1 MHRALCRGG
10 PCKPNVLRWNQFIVE
25 IFIDLLAYLK
35 YFDEFWKPKATDYT
49 LSTKYNMNHHLI
61 MATIG
66 LTLAANAQA
75 QDHYNRGI
83 GLYPGNKAEY
93 TAPRLVGDNEYR
105 DLALNRMATASSSI
119 DCNLTAQLATDGL
132 LTKGE
137 PKTLTVSTNK
147 GVDTSRDRLKA
158 IDGNSVSPYYVYG
171 PDGWTQYLWQGM
183 TVHAD
188 TLRLCFETA
197 YDAKLPAGWSVTV
210 EGTTDGKTWADV
222 GSVKRDG
229 LPGYKT
235 RQTVSTDPN
244 KQTGL
249 TNLPLRRGTV
259 AIPLNRKGADWRG
272 LRLRFAMP
280 SAVWWRIYEIDDG
293 PASDMPKEFNLGVS
307 PWRQRNMSWLPSEH
321 FFSAWVASPDE
332 ASQPQWLKVDLGA
345 EADIDRLRIHWVY
358 AAKAGLAQVSD
369 DGANWRDVAKLS
381 PAKDGGVASVPM
393 KARGRYVRL
402 WLTAPQGGTYGVAEL
417 EVLGRGGLVATPS
430 NSLDLGKGKL
440 SINNWQLR
448 RDNDKATRLI
458 KGTSPWIEATVPG
471 TALTSYINI
480 GAVPETTVAND
491 MRQVSESFFNSDFTY
506 KADILV
512 RDGAISNGDATFDA
526 TKSHRYLCFDGIDWR
541 ATVELNGKRVGRIDG
556 AFTRARF
563 DISSLLKQ
571 GRNEL
576 VVHVAKNAHPGPVK
590 TKNAR
595 STDLNGGALA
605 ADNPTFTPTIG
616 WDWITSTPG
625 RCMGIWNDVYITQ
638 DDGLCL
644 ADPLVTTEL
653 AEADTLATLTPAVKV
668 VSTREEPA
676 KVTLN
681 GWIGT
686 LRFAK
691 DITVQAGESRD
702 VSFAPSEYRQ
712 LARRQMKLWWPN
724 GYGTPYL
731 YDAGFSLT
739 SGADTLCT
747 LRYKAGLRQVSTAL
761 EPSPDGKGKRLQI
774 FVNGKRLDPMGGNWG
789 FSETNLRYR
798 GREYDATVRYHRDMN
813 FNIIRNWVGQIGDE
827 EFYDACDKYGIMVW
841 QDFWL
846 ANPWDGPDPDDETMF
861 MQNARD
867 LISLIRRHPSVA
879 LYCGRNEGFPPAT
892 LQDALQ
898 GSIKALHP
906 QLSYIGSSADD
917 VVTGHGPYGIKPTEF
932 YFKHLS
938 HKLHSEEGMPNIPTW
953 ESLRRFL
960 RPKDVSF
967 GDDTWGQHDFCMKG
981 APRGMEFIGIMER
994 HFGKPASPRQFT
1006 QWAQWLNYDGHRA
1019 MFESRQTDRQ
1029 GLLMWMSHPCWPS
1042 MVWQTYDYYL
1052 EPTAAYF
1059 GVKKACE
1066 PLHIQWNPAEREV
1079 EVVNVCRDL
1088 DKPLMAE
1095 MRIMDAKGDT
1105 LTEKTVETR
1114 PERDTTVAA
1123 ITDIA
1128 APDEDVW
1135 FIRLRLMDGQTVVS
1149 DNFYV
1154 EGREADNPQ
1163 SLAKALG
1170 EPKLSVARHFE
1181 KQGGEWTGHVEVS
1194 NTGDTPALLVRLN
1207 LVGGDGEQILPALY
1221 SDNYFALMPGEKK
1234 TVEVR
1239 FSDADSRGTRPDI
1252 VCQPFTLGE

>member
-1 MHRALCRGG
+1 MNTITNLKLTAVALT
-10 PCKPNVLRWNQFIVE
+10 
-25 IFIDLLAYLK
+25 A
-35 YFDEFWKPKATDYT
+35 
-49 LSTKYNMNHHLI
+49 
-61 MATIG
+61 
-66 LTLAANAQA
+66 LTL
-75 QDHYNRGI
+75 
-83 GLYPGNKAEY
+83 
-93 TAPRLVGDNEYR
+93 
-105 DLALNRMATASSSI
+105 
-119 DCNLTAQLATDGL
+119 
-132 LTKGE
+132 
-137 PKTLTVSTNK
+137 
-147 GVDTSRDRLKA
+147 TS
-158 IDGNSVSPYYVYG
+158 
-171 PDGWTQYLWQGM
+171 
-183 TVHAD
+183 
-188 TLRLCFETA
+188 F
-197 YDAKLPAGWSVTV
+197 
-210 EGTTDGKTWADV
+210 TDGKTRGIGVYPGNPAESYAPSLRTDNAYRNVALHRIVRTSSQHDLNLTPQLLTDGIIATNSPQFLVATTNSGVLQNRERESGIDGNEYTNMNLMGTKAWLQYRWNNMLIKADKV
-222 GSVKRDG
+222 KIICTVAYKPAEAKKGYSVKVSVDNHVLAEETG
-229 LPGYKT
+229 DELPGKESKQ
-235 RQTVSTDPN
+235 RVSSDPN
-244 KQTGL
+244 KQTASGE
-249 TNLPLRRGTV
+249 LPLRIVEMELPIGKSGKV
-259 AIPLNRKGADWRG
+259 EFDN
-272 LRLRFAMP
+272 LRFNFDMAGAAYWTVTEIKFFNNGQ
-280 SAVWWRIYEIDDG
+280 AVTDLQ
-293 PASDMPKEFNLGVS
+293 PASEFT
-307 PWRQRNMSWLPSEH
+307 
-321 FFSAWVASPDE
+321 SAWMSDKGG
-332 ASQPQWLKVDLGA
+332 QQWAYVDLGTAA
-345 EADIDRLRIHWVY
+345 EIDNVKLSWIE
-358 AAKAGLAQVSD
+358 KAVKGRV
-369 DGANWRDVAKLS
+369 DVATEMGHWTTVAQL
-381 PAKDGGVASVPM
+381 PGGKALDDNLKFEPV
-393 KARGRYVRL
+393 KARFVRVLMTQPTATGRYIMS
-402 WLTAPQGGTYGVAEL
+402 EM
-417 EVLGRGGLVATPS
+417 EVMGRGGLVAQPHA
-430 NSLDLGKGKL
+430 LGGMKGGRYL
-440 SINNWQLR
+440 LNGGSWQVQR
-448 RDNDKATRLI
+448 ASEV
-458 KGTSPWIEATVPG
+458 KGSGEQISQAAFNTNGWVAATVPG
-471 TALTSYINI
+471 TVLTSYVNV
-480 GAVPETTVAND
+480 GALPDPALADNWD
-491 MRQVSESFFNSDFTY
+491 NASESFFNSNFWYRTAFNLPTEM
-506 KADILV
+506 KGKHVFL
-512 RDGAISNGDATFDA
+512 N
-526 TKSHRYLCFDGIDWR
+526 FDGINWK
-541 ATVELNGKRVGRIDG
+541 ANVYLNGKKIDRIEG
-556 AFTRARF
+556 AFTRSKV
-563 DISSLLKQ
+563 DITNMLNANGANILAV
-571 GRNEL
+571 EI
-576 VVHVAKNAHPGPVK
+576 VKNAHPGSIKVK
-590 TKNAR
+590 NRKN
-595 STDLNGGALA
+595 TDFNGGILGY
-605 ADNPTFTPTIG
+605 DNPTFHATIG
-616 WDWITSTPG
+616 WDWITTVRG
-625 RCMGIWNDVYITQ
+625 RDIGIWNDVALTTAG
-638 DDGLCL
+638 DVSLS
-644 ADPLVTTEL
+644 DPVVTT
-653 AEADTLATLTPAVKV
+653 TLTGADNKASMTPTVVLANNEAREVKGEL
-668 VSTREEPA
+668 R
-676 KVTLN
+676 
-681 GWIGT
+681 GWIGDISFSKTVT
-686 LRFAK
+686 LAPNA
-691 DITVQAGESRD
+691 TQE
-702 VSFAPSEYRQ
+702 VSFSPDEFAQ
-712 LARRQMKLWWPN
+712 LKEQNMKLWWPN

-774 FVNGKRLDPMGGNWG
+774 FVNGKRLDPLGGNWG

-892 LQDALQ
+892 LHDALQ

-906 QLSYIGSSADD
+906 QLSYIGSSADE

-967 GDDTWGQHDFCMKG
+967 GDDTWGQHDFCMEG

-1154 EGREADNPQ
+1154 EGREADNLQ
-1163 SLAKALG
+1163 SLAKTLG